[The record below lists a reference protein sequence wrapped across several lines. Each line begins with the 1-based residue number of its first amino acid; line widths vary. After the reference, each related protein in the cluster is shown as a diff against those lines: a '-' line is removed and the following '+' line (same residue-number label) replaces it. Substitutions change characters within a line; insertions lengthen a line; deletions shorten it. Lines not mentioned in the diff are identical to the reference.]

1 MDGDRFTAGVTMLI
15 SANLTKAINAQI
27 GYEFFTSM
35 QYTAI
40 AAYFGG
46 EALPE
51 LSRHFVLQA
60 EEERTHAL
68 KLVNY
73 VVDSGGKM
81 EIPVIESPKSEFG
94 TAEEACKMAL
104 DSELT
109 VTKQINDI
117 MNLAVDERD
126 HLAQNFMQWFVTEQL
141 EEVSTAESLLRI
153 VQRAGENGL
162 LFVADYLA
170 RNGLAAS
177 QPSSTA
183 P

>member
-1 MDGDRFTAGVTMLI
+1 MLI
-15 SANLTKAINAQI
+15 SASLTKAINKQI

-40 AAYFGG
+40 AAYFGS

-51 LSRHFVLQA
+51 LARHFALQA
-60 EEERTHAL
+60 EEERSHAL
-68 KLVNY
+68 KLVSY
-73 VVDSGGKM
+73 VIDSGGKM
-81 EIPVIESPKSEFG
+81 EIPAIDSPQAGFSN
-94 TAEEACKMAL
+94 AEEACKMAL

-109 VTKQINDI
+109 VTRQINDI
-117 MNLAVDERD
+117 MNLAVDEKD

-141 EEVSTAESLLRI
+141 EEVSTADSLLRI

-162 LFVADYLA
+162 LFVEDYLA
-170 RNGLAAS
+170 RNGLAAA
-177 QPSSTA
+177 QPASTT